1 VPFTLAQG
9 AQVRADPGYLSR
21 VNSAIVRQAAAVAVE
36 PIGAMSAD
44 EYNARKTFAAQV
56 MRSPS
61 VWVQPWLHYLSADPG
76 LSLTWYAPTLI
87 ASSTNANPTV
97 VTTTTVHG
105 LVAGDVVEIQ
115 GHPGNTNANG
125 VWVVTTVP
133 STTTF
138 QIPIGA
144 NAAGTAGG
152 TAMEMV
158 SDVDLNFT
166 VQNGWSRMSE
176 HWVRLP

>member
-1 VPFTLAQG
+1 MPLTLAQG
-9 AQVRADPGYLSR
+9 GQFRANAGYLSR
-21 VNSAIVRQAAAVAVE
+21 VTSAITRQAAAVMVEAV
-36 PIGAMSAD
+36 GAMTTD
-44 EYNARKTFAAQV
+44 EYNARKAFASQV
-56 MRSPS
+56 LRSPT
-61 VWVQPWLHYLSADPG
+61 VGATPWQSYLASDPG
-76 LSLTWYAPTLI
+76 LSLTWHTPVLI

-115 GHPGNTNANG
+115 GHPANTAANG
-125 VWVVTTVP
+125 VWVVTTAP

-138 QIPIGA
+138 QIPVPA
-144 NAAGTAGG
+144 TAAGTAGG

-176 HWVRLP
+176 YCVKL